1 MHILLYERTAY
12 TQSDLTTALKEA
24 GIKISTF
31 QYHFLDKNTDDAFL
45 SSFIKLLKDTT
56 YDAVFS
62 INYYPL
68 LAEGCYQTNT
78 KYISWSYDC
87 PLDVRNIEDTLGLST
102 NYVFLFDKLQACK
115 YIDMGFENIY
125 HLPLAVN
132 TKRLD
137 KMIPTPSHFSDYG
150 GDIAFVGSL
159 YESVYP
165 ELIKILPDYLKGYLD
180 SMCETQLLLY
190 GCFFLDTAIT
200 SELLNVINEVYHKV
214 YPKENFHIIREELSF
229 TMATQITN
237 YERTRLLNMLTL
249 IPNAKIN
256 LFSKNKLENTS
267 IIHKGTVTYAHEMP
281 YVFKTNKINL
291 NISLKCIQSGIPLR
305 ALDILGCGGFL
316 LSNYQPELLEY
327 FTPNVDCAV
336 YSSMEEAK
344 DLAEYY
350 LRHEEERIKIAKH
363 GYETV
368 KQHFNYDTQLKQIF
382 DIVKI

>member
-1 MHILLYERTAY
+1 MHILLYERNAY
-12 TQSDLTTALKEA
+12 NQSDITNALKEA

-31 QYHFLDKNTDDAFL
+31 QYNFNDKNNDEFFL
-45 SSFIKLLKDTT
+45 SSFVKLLKETA

-68 LAEGCYQTNT
+68 LAEGCYQTNI

-87 PLDVRNIEDTLGLST
+87 PLDVRNIEDTLGFPT

-115 YIDMGFENIY
+115 YIDMGFENVY
-125 HLPLAVN
+125 HLPLAAN
-132 TKRLD
+132 TNRLD
-137 KMIPTPSHFSDYG
+137 KMKPTPYHFSKYG
-150 GDIAFVGSL
+150 GDVAFVGSL

-180 SMCETQLLLY
+180 SMCETQFLLY
-190 GCFFLDTAIT
+190 GCFFLDNAIT
-200 SELLNVINEVYHKV
+200 SELLDSINKVYHEVY
-214 YPKENFHIIREELSF
+214 PNENFHIIREELSF

-237 YERTRLLNMLTL
+237 YERTRLLKILSL
-249 IPNAKIN
+249 IPDIKIN
-256 LFSKNKLENTS
+256 LFSKNKLENNS
-267 IIHKGTVTYAHEMP
+267 IINKGTVAYVNEMP

-327 FTPNVDCAV
+327 FTPNIDYAV
-336 YSSMEEAK
+336 YSSIEEAMNLT
-344 DLAEYY
+344 DYY
-350 LRHEEERIKIAKH
+350 LKHDNERERIARH

-368 KQHFNYDTQLKQIF
+368 KEYFSYDTQLKQIF
-382 DIVKI
+382 DTIKI